1 MSERLDALER
11 DGSQSDAHEAQ
22 NQQRDDDAM
31 NKTAKIQTLGVPK
44 EIKNQE
50 YRVAMTP
57 DGVREFERHGI
68 EVFVETG
75 AGEGASFRDDDYRA
89 AGATIVPTAAD
100 AWGQQMVVKV
110 KEPKAEEFG
119 YLRADLTLFTYLHLA
134 AYPEVAK
141 ALIAARTTALAY
153 ETVQL
158 VGGALPLLA
167 PMSEVA
173 GRLAPQMGA
182 HYLERHNG
190 GRGVLMG
197 GAPGVQPAKV
207 VVLGA
212 GNVGWNSAWIAA
224 GMEAEVVLFDKN
236 LDRLRWVDQIN
247 KGRIVTLA
255 SNRGALERNIAD
267 ADLVIGAVLVAGGRA
282 PIVVTEDM
290 VRMMKPGAVIVDV
303 AVDQGGCIETIHETT
318 HAAPVYELH
327 GVLHYAVGNMP
338 GAVPHTSTYA
348 LTNATLPYQLDLAV
362 HGVAAA
368 CARDNALALG
378 LNTHNGHIT
387 NAPVAEFLGT
397 AFVDPATA
405 LA

>member
-1 MSERLDALER
+1 
-11 DGSQSDAHEAQ
+11 
-22 NQQRDDDAM
+22 
-31 NKTAKIQTLGVPK
+31 
-44 EIKNQE
+44 
-50 YRVAMTP
+50 
-57 DGVREFERHGI
+57 VREFERLGI
-68 EVFVETG
+68 NVFVETG
-75 AGEGASFRDDDYRA
+75 AGVGASFSDVDYRA
-89 AGATIVPTAAD
+89 AGAEIVPTAAD

-110 KEPKAEEFG
+110 KEPREEEYKF
-119 YLRADLTLFTYLHLA
+119 LRADLVLFTYLHLA
-134 AYPEVAK
+134 AYPDVAK
-141 ALIAARTTALAY
+141 ALIDSRCTGLAY

-158 VGGALPLLA
+158 DTGALPLLA

-173 GRLAPQMGA
+173 GRLAPQIGA

-282 PIVVTEDM
+282 PVVVTEDM

-303 AVDQGGCIETIHETT
+303 AIDQGGCIETIHETT
-318 HAAPVYELH
+318 HNEPVYELH

-348 LTNATLPYQLDLAV
+348 LTNATLPYQLEVAI
-362 HGVAAA
+362 HGAAGS
-368 CARDNALALG
+368 CRRDPALSHG
-378 LNTHNGHIT
+378 LNTYGGQVT
-387 NAPVAEFLGT
+387 NAPVAEFLG
-397 AFVDPATA
+397 APFIEPLAA
-405 LA
+405 LN

>member
-1 MSERLDALER
+1 LINGTREGKMRSMTTPVIR
-11 DGSQSDAHEAQ
+11 
-22 NQQRDDDAM
+22 
-31 NKTAKIQTLGVPK
+31 TVGVPK
-44 EIKNQE
+44 EIKNNE

-57 DGVREFERHGI
+57 DGVREFERIGI
-68 EVFVETG
+68 DVFVETG
-75 AGEGASFRDDDYRA
+75 AGVGASFSDADYRA
-89 AGATIVPTAAD
+89 AGADIVPTAAD
-100 AWGQQMVVKV
+100 AWAQQMVVKV

-119 YLRADLTLFTYLHLA
+119 FLRADLTLFTYLHLA
-134 AYPEVAK
+134 AYPIVAE
-141 ALIAARTTALAY
+141 ALIASRCTALAY

-158 VGGALPLLA
+158 DTGALPLLA

-247 KGRIVTLA
+247 KGRIVTMA

-282 PIVVTEDM
+282 PVVVTEDM

-303 AVDQGGCIETIHETT
+303 AIDQGGCIETIHETT
-318 HAAPVYELH
+318 HNEPVYELH

-348 LTNATLPYQLDLAV
+348 LTNATLPYQLEVAI
-362 HGVAAA
+362 HGAAGG
-368 CARDNALALG
+368 CRRDGALSYG
-378 LNTHNGHIT
+378 LNTYAGQIT

-397 AFVDPATA
+397 PFIEPLAA
-405 LA
+405 LN